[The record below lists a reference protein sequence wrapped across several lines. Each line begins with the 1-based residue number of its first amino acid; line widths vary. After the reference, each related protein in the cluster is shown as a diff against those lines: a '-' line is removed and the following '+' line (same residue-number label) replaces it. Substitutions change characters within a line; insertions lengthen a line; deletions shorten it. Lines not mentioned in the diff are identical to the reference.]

1 MRTIYTRHLSAQALS
16 ALLERVASD
25 APCFVGVSDVEFRP
39 FFVNRFGRRLVGLE
53 DDFDVRALFIADFFV
68 SEDRAMIRDVALPT
82 LRRDGVWEGKYR
94 FHHFSGGE
102 SVEVKWN
109 AFILRDRTRAVT
121 GAACITTGL
130 TERIEAEARVRES
143 ARV

>member
-1 MRTIYTRHLSAQALS
+1 MRNIYTRHLSAQALS

-53 DDFDVRALFIADFFV
+53 DDFDVRALFIADF
-68 SEDRAMIRDVALPT
+68 L
-82 LRRDGVWEGKYR
+82 
-94 FHHFSGGE
+94 
-102 SVEVKWN
+102 VKWN